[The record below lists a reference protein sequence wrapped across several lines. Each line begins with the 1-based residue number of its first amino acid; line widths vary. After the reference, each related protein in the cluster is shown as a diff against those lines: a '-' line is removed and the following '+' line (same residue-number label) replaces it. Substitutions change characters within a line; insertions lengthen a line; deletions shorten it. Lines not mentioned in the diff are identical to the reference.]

1 MSLNDLQLPGIVVAK
16 LYPDSLID
24 SPSGTVATPYKEE
37 VPAIIRS
44 VSIPA
49 SEVNEWK
56 HLGTNHQNILVVV
69 KYEQALHLPDDELDF
84 LTRMLTAC
92 KLGIADVA
100 IINHNNYVNI
110 TAKNILSHF
119 KSQKVFL
126 FGIEP
131 AEFGLPV
138 SFPHYQVQ
146 AVAGITYLHTPSL
159 EERHTDSLLKSKLWV
174 CLKQIFGV

>member
-1 MSLNDLQLPGIVVAK
+1 MSLNNLQLPGFVVAK

-24 SPSGTVATPYKEE
+24 NPAGAVTTKQKEE
-37 VPAIIRS
+37 APAMAAT
-44 VSIPA
+44 VSLPA
-49 SEVNEWK
+49 SETDEWK

-69 KYEQALHLPDDELDF
+69 NYKMALHLPDDELDF
-84 LTRMLTAC
+84 LTKMLTAC

-100 IINHNNYVNI
+100 IINRNNYKGA
-110 TAKNILSHF
+110 TAKEILTHF

-146 AVAGITYLHTPSL
+146 AVAGITYLYTPSL
-159 EERHTDSLLKSKLWV
+159 EERHTDALLKSKLWV
-174 CLKQIFGV
+174 CLKQVFGL